1 MKKKILIPVILLL
14 LGVFLYSAWNVV
26 GTLLEYREG
35 QNFYENLEQY
45 VDTPNQESNAAKK
58 SKLPLL
64 FQTKG
69 PTVPVLSE
77 TDDYPQINVD
87 FDALREI
94 NDDVVGWVY
103 IPDTEINYPVLQG
116 EDNDQYLYH
125 LLTGAYNGSGSIFLD
140 AGVASDFSGKN
151 SPVYGHNM
159 KNGSMFAGL
168 MDYKSQEFFDQHPKA
183 YLMTPEKNYVVHLFS
198 GYVIDTW
205 SNAWDMVFADG
216 KFGEW
221 LRDLQSRSCFSSTVI
236 PEEDDCVLTLS
247 TCSYEVTEGRFVVH
261 GILEEYTADK
271 QDTAD

>member
-1 MKKKILIPVILLL
+1 MKKAFRNIAIILL
-14 LGVFLYSAWNVV
+14 LGVFAFSAWKVSE
-26 GTLLEYREG
+26 TLLAYRKSEL
-35 QNFYENLEQY
+35 FYEELTQY
-45 VDTPNQESNAAKK
+45 ISIPGADSKHAKK
-58 SKLPLL
+58 PSL
-64 FQTKG
+64 FD
-69 PTVPVLSE
+69 PTESAQVQ
-77 TDDYPQINVD
+77 PQKEIPWPEVD
-87 FDALREI
+87 FSALQAI
-94 NDDVVGWVY
+94 NEDVVGWIY
-103 IPDTEINYPVLQG
+103 IPDTEINYPVVQG

-198 GYVIDTW
+198 GYVIDAW
-205 SNAWDMVFADG
+205 GNAWDIAFADG

-221 LRDLQSRSCFSSTVI
+221 LCDLQSRSLFSSSVI

-261 GILEEYTADK
+261 GILEEYIAK
-271 QDTAD
+271 IKDTAD